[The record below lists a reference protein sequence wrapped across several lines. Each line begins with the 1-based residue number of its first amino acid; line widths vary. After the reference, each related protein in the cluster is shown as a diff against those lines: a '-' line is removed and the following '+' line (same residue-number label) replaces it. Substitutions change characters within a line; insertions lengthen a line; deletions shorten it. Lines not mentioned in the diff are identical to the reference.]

1 MGSGKSTLGRML
13 AARHGCRFTDLD
25 DLVTEGTGRSIPDLF
40 RECGESGFRDAET
53 RALEDA
59 VTAYEGGTMILSLG
73 GGTLLREEN
82 RFIVRTVSHC
92 IYLRATARTLAAR
105 LSGQAEGRPLLQ
117 GEGSLEEKIGR
128 ILSGRS
134 AIYEAA
140 ADHIVDTDGKTPDE
154 VADEVEKLLYL

>member
-13 AARHGCRFTDLD
+13 AARHGCRFDDLD
-25 DLVTEGTGRSIPDLF
+25 DLVTEGTGLSVRELF
-40 RECGESGFRDAET
+40 RICGESGFRDAET

-59 VTAYEGGTMILSLG
+59 VTTYEGGTMILSLG

-82 RFIVRTVSHC
+82 RFIVSCVSHC

-105 LSGQAEGRPLLQ
+105 LSGQTEGRPLLQ
-117 GEGSLEEKIGR
+117 GEGTLEEKIGR
-128 ILSGRS
+128 ILAERS
-134 AIYEAA
+134 AIYETA